1 MDGAVVLIRHG
12 DEPDDDRVATHL
24 QRRGITHEVRRPWTG
39 QPLDDLLEDGAPIA
53 GLVVYGGGFDVRQTA
68 EHPFLVDEHRLIERC
83 LTLDVP
89 VLGLCQGAQS
99 MASVLGATVGP
110 PGHPTCEFGMY
121 EVRPTPASAGFLPG
135 PLFVTQAHFHE
146 FATPAGAVNLAVSD
160 AFGAQ
165 AFQYGA
171 RAYGLQFHPEV
182 TIDGFRRWQDAPWAM
197 YDLPGAQPRELQD
210 RLLAEHDAAQGS
222 WFDAF
227 LLSLFT

>member
-1 MDGAVVLIRHG
+1 MS
-12 DEPDDDRVATHL
+12 RV
-24 QRRGITHEVRRPWTG
+24 
-39 QPLDDLLEDGAPIA
+39 PLTTPPAP
-53 GLVVYGGGFDVRQTA
+53 LRSS
-68 EHPFLVDEHRLIERC
+68 VD
-83 LTLDVP
+83 T
-89 VLGLCQGAQS
+89 
-99 MASVLGATVGP
+99 VLGATVGP
-110 PGHPTCEFGMY
+110 TGQPTCEFGMY
-121 EVRPTPASAGFLPG
+121 QVRPTRAADGFLPG
-135 PLFVTQAHFHE
+135 PLFVTQAHSHE
-146 FATPAGAVNLAVSD
+146 FATPTGATNLAVSD

-165 AFQYGA
+165 AFRYGT